1 MADIVIQDS
10 RIKVWDDV
18 AKRWVLIHP
27 ETKAEVV
34 LVGNRY
40 LTEILTGIDN
50 ALGENNQLIT
60 EHADRTDV
68 HTNPSDKSKLGNLAD
83 DAENTY
89 AKKSQISQII
99 QDEAGLDLT
108 EVIAHLVNI
117 GIHLSP
123 EQITKLTNLALDASA
138 TYATK
143 AEVAGKR
150 QVYYTADIAGRDAL
164 SLDADRA
171 GDSCWVL
178 NASDDP
184 TVSSGAALY
193 GWDGTSWLKLAEAE
207 SIDIECNWG
216 NIVGRPASS
225 VSAIDAAVLKAHG
238 HTFDESVL
246 NGLGED
252 TDGGLEYKGK
262 PIGIDTGRVFLIEP
276 SNPQAG
282 DTWYEAIN

>member
-1 MADIVIQDS
+1 MADMVIQDS

-27 ETKAEVV
+27 ETKADVV
-34 LVGNRY
+34 LVGDKY
-40 LTEILTGIDN
+40 LTDILVGIDN
-50 ALGENNQLIT
+50 ALGDNDQKISDHE
-60 EHADRTDV
+60 ARTDL

-89 AKKSQISQII
+89 AKKSDISQII
-99 QDEAGLDLT
+99 QDEAGVDLA
-108 EVIAHLVNI
+108 EVAAHLENI
-117 GIHLSP
+117 GIHLSV

-150 QVYYTADIAGRDAL
+150 QVHYTADIAGRDAL
-164 SLDADRA
+164 DLGVERA

-178 NASDDP
+178 DASDDP

-193 GWDGTSWLKLAEAE
+193 GWDGTQWLKLAEAE
-207 SIDIECNWG
+207 SIDIECNWDY
-216 NIVGRPASS
+216 IVGKPTSS
-225 VSAIDAAVLKAHG
+225 VAAIDAAVSTAHS

-246 NGLGED
+246 NGLSED
-252 TDGGLEYKGK
+252 AEGGLEYKGR
-262 PIGIDTGRVFLIEP
+262 PVGIDTGRAFFDEP
-276 SNPQAG
+276 ANPQAG